1 MINPISYKLFRA
13 INWPKKLPFNLT
25 VGLTY
30 RCNSKCS
37 TCNIWRMTSKDE
49 MTLQEYNKIF
59 KNLGKKA
66 EWITFSGGEPFLRA
80 DIVGIVKSA
89 YKHCSPKTIVI
100 PTNAILYQIIP
111 KKVKEILSSCPNTK
125 ITVNLSLDDI
135 GKKHEKI
142 RGIKNNFEY
151 FLKTYNSLK
160 NLKHYKNFELGIHT
174 VISRFNVNSIKEVY
188 EYVSKNLDP
197 DSYITEIAEQRV
209 ELGTIGMD
217 ITPKEKEYAKAINY
231 LINEIKKAKLTLKQ
245 RFRLQY
251 YSLVKEILAKKA
263 QVIPCYAGFA
273 SAQIAPNGDVWTC
286 CVRAQ
291 PIGNLRKVGY
301 DFKKVWF
308 GKKADELRKSIKNKE
323 CYCPLAN
330 ASYSNLLMNRG
341 SVAKIMVNAL
351 IGK

>member
-1 MINPISYKLFRA
+1 MINPISYKLFRT

-25 VGLTY
+25 LGLTY

-49 MTLQEYNKIF
+49 LTLQEYNKIF

-66 EWITFSGGEPFLRA
+66 EWITFSGGEPFLRT
-80 DIVGIVKSA
+80 DIIEIVKSA
-89 YKHCSPKTIVI
+89 YNNCNPKTIVI

-111 KKVKEILSSCPNTK
+111 KKVEEILKACPKTR
-125 ITVNLSLDDI
+125 ITINLSLDGI

-151 FLKTYNSLK
+151 FLRTYDGLK
-160 NLKHYKNFELGIHT
+160 KLKHYKNFELGIHT
-174 VISRFNVNSIKEVY
+174 VISRFNVSNIKEIY

-209 ELGTIGMD
+209 ELDTIGMD
-217 ITPKEKEYAKAINY
+217 ITPNEKEYATAINY
-231 LINEIKKAKLTLKQ
+231 LIDEIKKRKFTLKQ
-245 RFRLQY
+245 RFRIQY
-251 YSLVKEILAKKA
+251 YNLVKEILAKKT

-286 CVRAQ
+286 CIRAQ
-291 PIGNLRKVGY
+291 PMGNLRKVNY

-308 GKKADELRKSIKNKE
+308 SKRADELRKSIKNKE

-330 ASYSNLLMNRG
+330 ASYSNLLINQK
-341 SVAKIMVNAL
+341 SLAKIIAKVL